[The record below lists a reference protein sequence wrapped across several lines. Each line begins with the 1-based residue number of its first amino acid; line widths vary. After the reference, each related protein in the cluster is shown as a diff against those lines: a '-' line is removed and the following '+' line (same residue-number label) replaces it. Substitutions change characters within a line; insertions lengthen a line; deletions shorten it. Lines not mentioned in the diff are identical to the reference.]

1 MAFAPF
7 KVDYSGRQLDIELL
21 QSIRQPVSK
30 KRVYPAVNHR
40 ISDAEIES
48 PKIVSGI
55 EKAVQ
60 RYAKLFLTE
69 AESVKFEPDTGNEFL
84 SSIRKGMVPNR
95 AYLDYLY
102 NVANHNALRII
113 RADDADT
120 ETFGPIP
127 DDERILTTDLL
138 GLEIDYAKATV
149 TVSVLITTYAGD
161 TYTYITPVA
170 AGTEAF

>member
-1 MAFAPF
+1 MPFAPY

-21 QSIRQPVSK
+21 QSIEQPVTK
-30 KRVYPAVNHR
+30 KRVYPAVNH
-40 ISDAEIES
+40 DGVEP

-60 RYAKLFLTE
+60 RYAKIFLTE
-69 AESVKFEPDTGNEFL
+69 AGSVKFEPDTGNEFL
-84 SSIRKGMVPNR
+84 YSIRRGMVPNR

-138 GLEIDYAKATV
+138 GLDIDYSKATV
-149 TVSVLITTYAGD
+149 TVSVLITTYAGE

-170 AGTEAF
+170 SGTEAF